1 MDCSRCNAKNNFD
14 SEYCCECGMT
24 LKRGAIPAMD
34 LQDIIRLTYITYK
47 NNFLLLFMFSFV
59 ASTPLVIS
67 TVIPWPFNVLSI
79 FLGFAAYVFLKS
91 LGALI
96 FCQIF
101 VKTTVRIETCVDWII
116 TRWRSILVGTL
127 LFVAVLIPGILLSF
141 FIIGIPLLLYCLVAF
156 QFYIFIIIFQ
166 NAQGAQSL
174 LLSRELVTSNWWR
187 VFGIIML
194 LQLIQ
199 AFFQLIFGIPIGEI
213 SQSASQLMLV
223 FYGILETTLLA
234 ILFPIEFLTTTIL
247 YIDLRKRKYGYTIQE
262 MKMELKG
269 IID

>member
-1 MDCSRCNAKNNFD
+1 M
-14 SEYCCECGMT
+14 
-24 LKRGAIPAMD
+24 
-34 LQDIIRLTYITYK
+34 
-47 NNFLLLFMFSFV
+47 
-59 ASTPLVIS
+59 
-67 TVIPWPFNVLSI
+67 
-79 FLGFAAYVFLKS
+79 
-91 LGALI
+91 
-96 FCQIF
+96 
-101 VKTTVRIETCVDWII
+101 
-116 TRWRSILVGTL
+116 
-127 LFVAVLIPGILLSF
+127 
-141 FIIGIPLLLYCLVAF
+141 
-156 QFYIFIIIFQ
+156 
-166 NAQGAQSL
+166 

-213 SQSASQLMLV
+213 SQSASQLMQV

-247 YIDLRKRKYGYTIQE
+247 YIDLRNRKYGYTIEE

>member
-1 MDCSRCNAKNNFD
+1 M
-14 SEYCCECGMT
+14 
-24 LKRGAIPAMD
+24 
-34 LQDIIRLTYITYK
+34 
-47 NNFLLLFMFSFV
+47 
-59 ASTPLVIS
+59 
-67 TVIPWPFNVLSI
+67 
-79 FLGFAAYVFLKS
+79 
-91 LGALI
+91 
-96 FCQIF
+96 
-101 VKTTVRIETCVDWII
+101 
-116 TRWRSILVGTL
+116 GTL
-127 LFVAVLIPGILLSF
+127 LFVAVLIPGILLTF

-213 SQSASQLMLV
+213 SQSASQLMQV

-247 YIDLRKRKYGYTIQE
+247 YIDLRNRKYGYTIEE